1 MGYFIL
7 GILLVAFL
15 LPLID
20 GLSSLFLTMIEA
32 LKGYFNVKIIKYN
45 KEMLKIKEENE
56 DYKPINTIGF
66 TFEEDQEDE
75 DDE

>member
-1 MGYFIL
+1 
-7 GILLVAFL
+7 
-15 LPLID
+15 
-20 GLSSLFLTMIEA
+20 MIEA
-32 LKGYFNVKIIKYN
+32 LKGYFNIKIIKYN

-66 TFEEDQEDE
+66 TFEEDQEEE